1 MESKQLHSI
10 IGIWT
15 NACRFLLA
23 AVFIFSGFVKAVDP
37 LGIQYKIQDY
47 LEVFGWVASVPAF
60 LPFLASV
67 LQAMVEFCLGVYLL
81 FGIRRRMTTLFVVLI
96 MGVMTPLTLWLALS
110 NPISDCGCFGDAV
123 TLTNWETFGKN
134 VLLLI
139 AAVSVFKWGNRITPL
154 VTKRFD
160 WLVAMY
166 TFLYISGMT
175 LYCYRELPVFDFRPY
190 HIGADIRKGM
200 EIPEGEKPTVY
211 ETRFILQKD
220 GVEKEFTLENYPD
233 STWTFVDSKTM
244 VKEQGYEPPIHD
256 FSIIRQED
264 GEDITDE
271 VLDDDNYTFLLV
283 AHQLSQ
289 ADDSTIDLINELYDY
304 SVEHGYQFYC
314 LTSSPDSDIEDWQE
328 RTGAEYPFCL
338 MDDITLKTMIRSN
351 PGLML
356 LKNGVVINKWSV
368 NSLPDEYV
376 LTDRLEKLPLAQ
388 INEKTFSHKVVLVLA
403 WFVFPLLFFSM
414 VDVIWEHLPAG
425 MCCIELNTDMKRYL
439 SEKPYGVNYRDFL
452 DVTKKE
458 IGTIN
463 RVVMNP
469 PFTHHQDIDHVRRAY
484 DLLDAGGVLVAIMC
498 ESTFF
503 RSDKKSVEFRD
514 FLDSVY
520 AQTIKLEPGTF
531 RESGTDVATRIV
543 KIRKPL

>member
-1 MESKQLHSI
+1 MESKQSHSI
-10 IGIWT
+10 VGVWT

-23 AVFIFSGFVKAVDP
+23 LVFIFSGFVKAVDP
-37 LGIQYKIQDY
+37 LGTQYKIQDY
-47 LEVFGWVASVPAF
+47 LEAFGWVALVPAF

-67 LQAMVEFCLGVYLL
+67 LQAMVEFCLGIYLL
-81 FGIRRRMTTLFVVLI
+81 FGIRRRMTTLFVVVI

-166 TFLYISGMT
+166 AFLYILGMT

-190 HIGADIRKGM
+190 RIGTDIRKGM
-200 EIPEGEKPTVY
+200 EIPEGAKPTVY
-211 ETRFILQKD
+211 DTRFILQKN
-220 GVEKEFTLENYPD
+220 GVEKEFTLDDYPD
-233 STWTFVDSKTM
+233 STWTFVDSRTV
-244 VKEQGYEPPIHD
+244 VKEQGYEPPIRD

-264 GEDITDE
+264 GEDVTDE
-271 VLDDDNYTFLLV
+271 ILTDDKYTFLLV

-289 ADDSTIDLINELYDY
+289 ADDSSIDLINELYDY

-368 NSLPDEYV
+368 NNLPDEYV
-376 LTDRLEKLPLAQ
+376 LTDRLENLPLAQ
-388 INEKTFSHKVVLVLA
+388 VNEKTFSHKVVLVLA

-414 VDVIWEHLPAG
+414 VDVIWEHFHRKKKLKLK
-425 MCCIELNTDMKRYL
+425 ENR
-439 SEKPYGVNYRDFL
+439 
-452 DVTKKE
+452 TK
-458 IGTIN
+458 
-463 RVVMNP
+463 
-469 PFTHHQDIDHVRRAY
+469 
-484 DLLDAGGVLVAIMC
+484 
-498 ESTFF
+498 
-503 RSDKKSVEFRD
+503 
-514 FLDSVY
+514 
-520 AQTIKLEPGTF
+520 
-531 RESGTDVATRIV
+531 
-543 KIRKPL
+543 